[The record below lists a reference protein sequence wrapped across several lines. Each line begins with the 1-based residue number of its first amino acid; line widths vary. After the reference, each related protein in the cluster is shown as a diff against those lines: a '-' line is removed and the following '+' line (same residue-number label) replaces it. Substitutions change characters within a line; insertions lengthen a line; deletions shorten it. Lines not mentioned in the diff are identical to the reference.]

1 GRAAELTTLRQA
13 FDDARRGAVA
23 VRVCGESGVGK
34 TALVR
39 AFVDSLPGQSVLF
52 GRCYEQESLP
62 FKAFDGVVDALCQKL
77 RALPAQAARELL
89 PPEAPLLLRLF
100 AQLSRVPAVAEL
112 PPPPDPV
119 TNPVQLRS
127 RAFAAFREVLRRLAE

>member
-1 GRAAELTTLRQA
+1 
-13 FDDARRGAVA
+13 
-23 VRVCGESGVGK
+23 
-34 TALVR
+34 
-39 AFVDSLPGQSVLF
+39 
-52 GRCYEQESLP
+52 
-62 FKAFDGVVDALCQKL
+62 AFDGVVDALCQKL

-127 RAFAAFREVLRRLAE
+127 RAFAAFREVLRRLAERAPPLVIVIDDLQWADPDSLALLAE